1 MFDGLLYAA
10 FYGFLLAFAVG
21 PVFFTLIETSI
32 TKGFK
37 AGLFFDLGAIFAD
50 ILFIIIAYYST
61 SALLDRIKDDPGL
74 LIFGGVVLI
83 AYGIISY
90 IRTTKSLIKIVREH
104 YAVDVK
110 KNLGGLFLKGFLL
123 NFVNF
128 GVLAGWIGTI
138 IMANALTTHKNGV
151 FFFLATVLVTFFL
164 TDLVKIT
171 LAKKLKNKMTP
182 RFIFRTKK
190 WVSILIIVFGVALL
204 VEGAF
209 HDEVQKQ
216 LDRIPG
222 NNRSGYIKKPRPT
235 DQGSLEASSGFE
247 PLYKLLQSSA

>member
-37 AGLFFDLGAIFAD
+37 AAVFFDLGAMFAD
-50 ILFIIIAYYST
+50 IIFILIAFFST
-61 SALLDRIKDDPGL
+61 SKILEKVKDDPGL
-74 LIFGGVVLI
+74 LIFGGAVLI

-90 IRTTKSLIKIVREH
+90 IRTAKSFIKIAREH
-104 YAVDVK
+104 YAVNVK
-110 KNLGGLFLKGFLL
+110 KNLLGLFLKGFLL

-138 IMANALTTHKNGV
+138 IMANAFTSSENGV
-151 FFFLATVLVTFFL
+151 FWFLTTVLATFFI
-164 TDLVKIT
+164 TDLLKIT

-182 RFIFRTKK
+182 RFIFKTKK
-190 WVSILIIVFGVALL
+190 WVSILITGFGLL
-204 VEGAF
+204 MLLQGIF
-209 HDEVQKQ
+209 PSKVQKG
-216 LDRIPG
+216 LEKIPG
-222 NNRSGYIKKPRPT
+222 QHN
-235 DQGSLEASSGFE
+235 SLENTS
-247 PLYKLLQSSA
+247 PPPN